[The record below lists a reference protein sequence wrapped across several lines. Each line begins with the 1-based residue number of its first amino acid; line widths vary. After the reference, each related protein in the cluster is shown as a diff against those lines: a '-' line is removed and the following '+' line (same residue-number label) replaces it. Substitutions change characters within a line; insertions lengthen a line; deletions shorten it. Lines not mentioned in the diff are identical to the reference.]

1 MIKVGVVGVGH
12 LGQHHARIYSG
23 LPFCRLAGVAD
34 IQGSR
39 AEEVARKHN
48 CKAFSEARL
57 LFPEA
62 DCLSIAVPTPV
73 HYEIAE
79 AALNAGLDVLIEKPI
94 CPTVAQASRLVDLA
108 HRRKRVLQVGHV
120 ERFNGGVEKVMGF
133 VSQPRF
139 VEAMRLSPFGSR
151 GLETSV
157 VLELMIH
164 DIDLVLSFVSEEP
177 KRIDAIGVPVLSG
190 EVDIANAR
198 LEFPSG
204 CVANLTASRVSRER
218 MRKIRVFQPD
228 AYISLDYLKEE
239 AAVYKRKPGVK
250 LTTEEAVAKG
260 LEGLVDFQ
268 LLKGDGEE
276 PLKKEL
282 TSFLKAVETR
292 ARPVVSGED
301 GLSALKVALQVL
313 EKMGAKGEALG

>member
-1 MIKVGVVGVGH
+1 MIKVGVVGVGY

-23 LPFCRLAGVAD
+23 LPSCRLIGVAD
-34 IQGSR
+34 TSPGR
-39 AEEVARKHN
+39 AGEVAQKYGCR
-48 CKAFSEARL
+48 ATSEARD
-57 LFPEA
+57 LFSGV
-62 DCLSIAVPTPV
+62 DCLSIAVPTPA
-73 HYEIAE
+73 HYEIARV
-79 AALNAGLDVLIEKPI
+79 ALEAGLDVLIEKPI
-94 CPTVAQASRLVDLA
+94 CSRVAQAAKLVDLA
-108 HRRKRVLQVGHV
+108 RRKKRILQVGHV
-120 ERFNGGVEKVMGF
+120 ERFNGAVERVIGQVKA
-133 VSQPRF
+133 PRF

-151 GLETSV
+151 GMETSV

-164 DIDLVLSFVSEEP
+164 DIDLVLSFVGEEP
-177 KRIDAIGVPVLSG
+177 KEMEAIGVPVLSG

-198 LEFPSG
+198 LQFPSG

>member
-1 MIKVGVVGVGH
+1 MIRVGVVGVGH
-12 LGQHHARIYSG
+12 LGSHHARIYSG

-34 IQGSR
+34 IEKSR

-48 CKAFSEARL
+48 CQAFFEARP
-57 LFPEA
+57 LFPEV
-62 DCLSIAVPTPV
+62 DCLSIAVPTPA
-73 HYEIAE
+73 HYEIAR
-79 AALNAGLDVLIEKPI
+79 AALEAGLDVLIEKPI
-94 CPTVAQASRLVDLA
+94 CSSTSQAAKLVELAQRKKRL
-108 HRRKRVLQVGHV
+108 LQVGHV
-120 ERFNGGVEKVMGF
+120 ERFNGAVERVIGQVKA
-133 VSQPRF
+133 PRF
-139 VEAMRLSPFGSR
+139 VEAMRLSPFGGR

-164 DIDLVLSFVSEEP
+164 DIDLVLSFVGEEP
-177 KRIDAIGVPVLSG
+177 KEMKAIGVPVLSG

-218 MRKIRVFQPD
+218 MRKIRIFQPD

-239 AAVYKRKPGVK
+239 AAVYKRKLGVK

-268 LLKGDGEE
+268 LLRGDGEE

-282 TSFLKAVETR
+282 TSFLNAVETR
-292 ARPVVSGED
+292 SLPVVSGED
-301 GLSALKVALQVL
+301 GLSALRVALQVL
-313 EKMGAKGEALG
+313 EKMGAKGEALS

>member
-1 MIKVGVVGVGH
+1 MIRAGVVGVGH
-12 LGQHHARIYSG
+12 LGQHHARIYAGSQD
-23 LPFCRLAGVAD
+23 CRLVGVAD
-34 IQGSR
+34 TLPGR
-39 AEEVARKHN
+39 AEEVARKFS
-48 CKAFSEARL
+48 CRAFTEARDLFSEV
-57 LFPEA
+57 

-73 HYEIAE
+73 HYEIAK

-94 CPTVAQASRLVDLA
+94 CPSVAQAAKLVDLA
-108 HRRKRVLQVGHV
+108 RRKKRILQVGHV
-120 ERFNGGVEKVMGF
+120 ERFNGAVERVIGLVKA
-133 VSQPRF
+133 PRF

-151 GLETSV
+151 GIETSV

-164 DIDLVLSFVSEEP
+164 DIDLVLSFVGEEP
-177 KRIDAIGVPVLSG
+177 SKVDAIGVPVLSG

-239 AAVYKRKPGVK
+239 AAVYRRKPGVQWT
-250 LTTEEAVAKG
+250 LEEAVAKG

-268 LLKGDGEE
+268 LLSGDREE

-282 TSFLKAVETR
+282 ASFLQAVETR
-292 ARPVVSGED
+292 SRPVVSGED
-301 GLSALKVALQVL
+301 GLSALKVALRVL
-313 EKMGAKGEALG
+313 RKMGTKLT

>member
-1 MIKVGVVGVGH
+1 MIRAGVVGVGH
-12 LGQHHARIYSG
+12 LGRHHARIYAG
-23 LPFCRLAGVAD
+23 LSHCNLVAVAD
-34 IQGSR
+34 NQYAR
-39 AEEVARKHN
+39 AEEVAGQYGCR
-48 CKAFSEARL
+48 AVMEARD
-57 LFPEA
+57 LFSDV

-94 CPTVAQASRLVDLA
+94 CPTVAQAAKLVDLA
-108 HRRKRVLQVGHV
+108 RRKKRILQVGHV
-120 ERFNGGVEKVMGF
+120 ERFNGAVERVIGLVKA
-133 VSQPRF
+133 PRF

-151 GLETSV
+151 GIETSV

-164 DIDLVLSFVSEEP
+164 DIDLVLSFVGEEP
-177 KRIDAIGVPVLSG
+177 SKVDAIGVPVLSG

-239 AAVYKRKPGVK
+239 AAVYRRKPGVK
-250 LTTEEAVAKG
+250 WTLDEAVAKG
-260 LEGLVDFQ
+260 LEGLVDFK

-282 TSFLKAVETR
+282 TAFLKAVETR
-292 ARPVVSGED
+292 VRPVVSGED
-301 GLSALKVALQVL
+301 GLSALKVALRVL
-313 EKMGAKGEALG
+313 RKMGAKGEALG

>member
-1 MIKVGVVGVGH
+1 MIRAGVVGVGH

-23 LPFCRLAGVAD
+23 LPGCNLVGVAD
-34 IQGSR
+34 ILPERALEEARKYGCRAVSR
-39 AEEVARKHN
+39 AQE
-48 CKAFSEARL
+48 
-57 LFPEA
+57 LFPEV

-73 HYEIAE
+73 HFEIAK

-94 CPTVAQASRLVDLA
+94 CPTVAQAGKLVDLA
-108 HRRKRVLQVGHV
+108 RRKKRLLQVGHV
-120 ERFNGGVEKVMGF
+120 ERFNGAVEKVIGL
-133 VSQPRF
+133 VNAPRF
-139 VEAMRLSPFGSR
+139 VEAMRLSPFGGR

-164 DIDLVLSFVSEEP
+164 DIDLILSFVGEEP
-177 KRIDAIGVPVLSG
+177 KEVTAIGVPVLSG

-228 AYISLDYLKEE
+228 AYISLDYIKEE

-250 LTTEEAVAKG
+250 LTTKEAVEKG

-268 LLKGDGEE
+268 LLRGDGEE

-282 TSFLKAVETR
+282 ASFLHCVQTR
-292 ARPVVSGED
+292 SRPVVSGED
-301 GLSALKVALQVL
+301 GLAALKVALRVL
-313 EKMGAKGEALG
+313 RKMGGKLN